1 MIGVLIGDVSFEF
14 SSVLM
19 SGISDAAMAAN
30 VQVLYFL
37 GMQKHAGKMAKAG
50 VGDGSINHNS
60 VYDYAGLSGAD
71 AFIIACG
78 SLSGFSG
85 GGLDARFMQRFAGK
99 PYVVLQERIEPVTP
113 MQTYV
118 VIDNYTSYSQCIE
131 HLIVTHGYR
140 RIGFVSGPRG
150 HYDARARL
158 SAYLD
163 TMARHNLPVDD
174 SMIVYGDFYEYV
186 DTLVAELIDGCPG
199 LEAIAFANDEMA
211 KAGYRE
217 CARRGLV
224 VGRDI
229 AMTGFDNLSFCHTM
243 DPPLT
248 TVSQEAYRM
257 GRLAVEKALKMVE
270 GKQVRPVEMKTEF
283 VPRQSCGCSRGS
295 ICFTPTDAVAD
306 QEAFVDHVFQC
317 IEESYSSQ
325 FSHDEQEACLRSL
338 RACLREVRPLV
349 LASQDAQP
357 EPEPLLRVCAAFAA
371 RSRQPLAAL
380 GQSLEDVIKRLLC
393 SGYHSPLVGRL
404 TSALFYM
411 QQHLA
416 RLEKQ
421 ALSAAS
427 SALQLQSWIAP
438 ELTRGLYG
446 QDSDEEVFRS
456 VAERLAAAGFI
467 NVYICLL
474 EEPQY
479 FDNTGLA
486 SIPQRLLL
494 AAYRNRQETK
504 VYSRGTMP
512 VIDSAHPFGVMP
524 GFKDAGSMMGFSFFS
539 GENQYGMLLCEA
551 EVNKSA
557 LLHVIGLQLG
567 MLLDFLAL
575 RRKEMAIAEEL
586 EDIREKNEILNFLSE
601 YDLMCGLLNRRGF
614 IERAIRLNRENI
626 GKTAYCA
633 FIDLDYLKQINDTYG
648 HPEGDIALQTVSA
661 VLQRCVTEYD
671 LIGRIGGDE
680 FVGMFITEEEGFQ
693 EHLVQCLKRE
703 SERYNQT
710 SGKPYLVDISVG
722 VARFTCQQGLE
733 VSSIIAEADKYLY
746 EAKRS
751 RVTHA
756 LRMRTGDAHQT
767 KMAKPGQP
775 PHGAR

>member
-19 SGISDAAMAAN
+19 TGISEAAAAAG

-50 VGDGSINHNS
+50 EGDGSINHNS

-71 AFIIACG
+71 AYIIACG

-85 GGLDARFMQRFAGK
+85 GGLDARFLQRFAGK
-99 PYVVLQERIEPVTP
+99 PYVVLQERIEPATP

-131 HLIVTHGYR
+131 HLIVTHGFR

-158 SAYLD
+158 RAYLD
-163 TMARHNLPVDD
+163 TMACHGLPVDD
-174 SMIVYGDFYEYV
+174 NMIVYGDFYEYV
-186 DTLVAELIDGCPG
+186 DALVSELIDGCPG

-229 AMTGFDNLSFCHTM
+229 AITGFDNLTFCHTM

-257 GRLAVEKALKMVE
+257 GRIAVEKALKMIE

-283 VPRQSCGCSRGS
+283 VPRQSCGCSRAGF
-295 ICFTPTDAVAD
+295 CFTPSEIGVDRETL
-306 QEAFVDHVFQC
+306 VDHVFQS
-317 IEESYSSQ
+317 IEESYASQ
-325 FSHDEQEACLRSL
+325 FSHDEQETCLRSL
-338 RACLREVRPLV
+338 HACLREVRPLV
-349 LASQDAQP
+349 LASQEGKL
-357 EPEPLLRVCAAFAA
+357 EPEALMRACSAFAA
-371 RSRQPLAAL
+371 KSHQPLAAL
-380 GQSLEDVIKRLLC
+380 EHSLEDVLKRLLC
-393 SGYHSPLVGRL
+393 TGNGGPAVGGL

-416 RLEKQ
+416 RIERQML
-421 ALSAAS
+421 AAVS
-427 SALQLQSWIAP
+427 STLQLQSWIAP

-446 QDSDEEVFRS
+446 KDSDEEVIRC
-456 VAERLAAAGFI
+456 VTERLASVGFT
-467 NVYICLL
+467 NVFICLL

-479 FDNTGLA
+479 FDSTGLA
-486 SIPQRLLL
+486 NVPQRLLL
-494 AAYRNRQETK
+494 AAYNNRKEAK
-504 VYSRGTMP
+504 VYARGAMP
-512 VIDSAHPFGVMP
+512 VIDGAHPLAAMP
-524 GFKDAGSMMGFSFFS
+524 GFSDAESMMGFSFFS
-539 GENQYGMLLCEA
+539 GEKQYGMLLCEA
-551 EVNKSA
+551 AVSKGA
-557 LLHVIGLQLG
+557 LLHVVGLQLG

-575 RRKEMAIAEEL
+575 RRKEKTIAEEL

-648 HPEGDIALQTVSA
+648 HPEGDIALQAVSA

-680 FVGMFITEEEGFQ
+680 FVGMFITEEEAFQ
-693 EHLVQCLKRE
+693 EHLVDCLKRE
-703 SERYNQT
+703 CERYNKT

-756 LRMRTGDAHQT
+756 LRLRPGDTAPAKRT
-767 KMAKPGQP
+767 KPIQK
-775 PHGAR
+775 PHSTR